1 MSGAILFGGT
11 PAHHLTIWPF
21 RSCYGTSP
29 MGMRNSPSAT
39 PVAEEVIELCRLLA
53 RNGHAGLA
61 GRCLLLRVERTC
73 RPSGATSVFDPYR
86 SSSALRWRCGA
97 VTSVVFFKSVFGV
110 ALSSEG
116 RMRRRALIKLIA
128 GSAVALQLDHRRHR
142 SRRWRLEALN
152 ARRIKS
158 QLETGESHVQET

>member
-1 MSGAILFGGT
+1 MWHETDMPTALRDVRFQGQSGK
-11 PAHHLTIWPF
+11 H
-21 RSCYGTSP
+21 
-29 MGMRNSPSAT
+29 M
-39 PVAEEVIELCRLLA
+39 LA
-53 RNGHAGLA
+53 SSF
-61 GRCLLLRVERTC
+61 
-73 RPSGATSVFDPYR
+73 SGFDPYR

-97 VTSVVFFKSVFGV
+97 VTNVVFSKNVFGV

-116 RMRRRALIKLIA
+116 RMRRRALIKLVA
-128 GSAVALQLDHRRHR
+128 GSEVALPLDHRRHR

>member
-1 MSGAILFGGT
+1 VLVCGLGCTIADDEIAIG
-11 PAHHLTIWPF
+11 
-21 RSCYGTSP
+21 S
-29 MGMRNSPSAT
+29 
-39 PVAEEVIELCRLLA
+39 VAD
-53 RNGHAGLA
+53 
-61 GRCLLLRVERTC
+61 RCLLSGVKQKSHFEGVRTI
-73 RPSGATSVFDPYR
+73 FDPYR

-97 VTSVVFFKSVFGV
+97 VTNVVFSKNVFGV

-128 GSAVALQLDHRRHR
+128 GSAVALPLDHRRHR